1 MSNKLLNPKN
11 DYVFKRL
18 FGSVGNE
25 TITKNLLSCILQQ
38 NITDVQLDC
47 NPILEKNLLDD
58 KVGILDIKAKIDD
71 TTNVD
76 IEMQVTDHKNIEKR
90 ILFYLSKMY
99 TKTIKKSQDYS
110 SLEKCIAILITNYNI
125 DIIKNIPKYITKW
138 NIREEEY
145 QKIVLTDV
153 MEIYIIE
160 LNKFKDYKEKSNH
173 NSLNSW
179 IEFIESPE
187 VVDMSNKEI
196 QKAKKVLEEISQDEH
211 EQYLAELREKYIMD
225 QKAIEDAGYDKGLK
239 AGIEQGIKQGI
250 KQGIN
255 REKLQIAKKM
265 LNEKINLDTISQIT
279 GLSIQELKTL

>member
-25 TITKNLLSCILQQ
+25 TITRNLLSCILQQ

-58 KVGILDIKAKIDD
+58 KVGILDIKAKIDN
-71 TTNVD
+71 TTNID

-239 AGIEQGIKQGI
+239 AGLEQGITHGI
-250 KQGIN
+250 K
-255 REKLQIAKKM
+255 QIAKKM
-265 LNEKINLDTISQIT
+265 LNEKIDLDTISRIT
-279 GLSIQELKTL
+279 GLSIQELENL